1 MTGAEESRSASADD
15 QLMTGVEAERA
26 ILQEIGGQLYGL
38 LPSGL
43 DRIVM
48 TTSMVRGVMAGET
61 LMSAADGTQE
71 SAAPSRR
78 TFEAA
83 RRLRRLMYKPG
94 AGTWFTAVFT
104 VTAAGKLSA
113 RYDYDNEPELGH
125 FGAEEHRADFEDF
138 PRTAENTPGWLAAI
152 LAGAP
157 TRHDRVGRDDGP
169 LVP

>member
-1 MTGAEESRSASADD
+1 MSDD
-15 QLMTGVEAERA
+15 QLTTGVEAERA
-26 ILQEIGGQLYGL
+26 VLQEIGEQLYGL
-38 LPSGL
+38 LPSGF

-48 TTSMVRGVMAGET
+48 TTSMARGVMAGET
-61 LMSAADGTQE
+61 LLFAADGSQE
-71 SAAPSRR
+71 SAAPARR

-113 RYDYDNEPELGH
+113 QYDYDNEPELGH
-125 FGAEEHRADFEDF
+125 FGAEEYRADFEDF
-138 PRTAENTPGWLAAI
+138 PRTAENTPEWLAAI

-157 TRHDRVGRDDGP
+157 TRHDLVGRDEGP
-169 LVP
+169 V

>member
-1 MTGAEESRSASADD
+1 MSDD
-15 QLMTGVEAERA
+15 QLTTGVEAERA
-26 ILQEIGGQLYGL
+26 VLQEIGEQLYGL
-38 LPSGL
+38 LPSGF

-48 TTSMVRGVMAGET
+48 TTSMARGVMAGET
-61 LMSAADGTQE
+61 SLFAADGSQE
-71 SAAPSRR
+71 SAAPARR

-83 RRLRRLMYKPG
+83 RRLRRLMNEPG

-113 RYDYDNEPELGH
+113 RYDYDDEPELGH

-138 PRTAENTPGWLAAI
+138 PRTAENTPEWLAAI

-157 TRHDRVGRDDGP
+157 TRYKINKNPRRT
-169 LVP
+169 LK